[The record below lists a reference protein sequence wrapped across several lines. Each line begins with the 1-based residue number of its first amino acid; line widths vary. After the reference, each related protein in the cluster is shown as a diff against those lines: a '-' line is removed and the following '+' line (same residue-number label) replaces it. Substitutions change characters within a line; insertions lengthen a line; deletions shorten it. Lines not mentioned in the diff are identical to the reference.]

1 MVWFVEDENG
11 TVAMITNT
19 KEAAIEYADF
29 ESDYGE
35 FQIYQLDVFNKEDVT
50 RYCENRK
57 MKKGYNHNA
66 RYNLDMEVEEEKIDA

>member
-35 FQIYQLDVFNKEDVT
+35 FQIYQRDVFNKEDVT

-66 RYNLDMEVEEEKIDA
+66 RYNLDMEVEEEKIYA